1 MLLRNSKSTKFKNMS
16 VEESLKRLT
25 TSIDSLRSE
34 IGTMKR
40 DISSANDRL
49 KSFDGKFQA
58 LQNSMN
64 TQEMLFKGLS
74 ENVTKNATAI
84 KTLDQQTKEHKFII
98 DNLSKKIEVFETSIS
113 EICEEHIYNALH
125 KNNLLLFNI
134 KKQSE
139 DDTKSLL
146 EYVTEIIKTNAGV
159 DIDQTKI
166 SDIRTFYSK
175 PEVASSP
182 ILITCNNLKS
192 REFLL
197 NKIAMGLRDKDK
209 NKNKI
214 SASDDIHARTRAYNK
229 VLNEK
234 AKSLRDNGYNVY
246 IPFSTPRKMM
256 YKKKGTDDAYT
267 EIDNIDFLPSF

>member
-98 DNLSKKIEVFETSIS
+98 DNL
-113 EICEEHIYNALH
+113 
-125 KNNLLLFNI
+125 
-134 KKQSE
+134 
-139 DDTKSLL
+139 
-146 EYVTEIIKTNAGV
+146 
-159 DIDQTKI
+159 
-166 SDIRTFYSK
+166 
-175 PEVASSP
+175 
-182 ILITCNNLKS
+182 
-192 REFLL
+192 
-197 NKIAMGLRDKDK
+197 
-209 NKNKI
+209 
-214 SASDDIHARTRAYNK
+214 
-229 VLNEK
+229 
-234 AKSLRDNGYNVY
+234 
-246 IPFSTPRKMM
+246 
-256 YKKKGTDDAYT
+256 
-267 EIDNIDFLPSF
+267 